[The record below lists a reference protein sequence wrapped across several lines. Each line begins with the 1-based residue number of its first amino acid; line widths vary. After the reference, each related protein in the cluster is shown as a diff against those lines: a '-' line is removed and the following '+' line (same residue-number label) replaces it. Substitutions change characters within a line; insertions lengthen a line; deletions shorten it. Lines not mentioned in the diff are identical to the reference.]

1 MISCLASIMEFSIPF
16 VHVKNLTNRC
26 DCHHWHNNIIHLFML
41 CPIVACRRQGG
52 RGRLPEEGRQP
63 VSKVDSQCCC
73 RARTHLKAGSRS
85 CAACCQ
91 LHNSLCLAARCTEA
105 PGCIGAHDGR
115 DARDAAVGVGTRR
128 SPPTPGGATRREL
141 PPAVAGPSSP
151 PGLGAVATTTR
162 PTAAPAA
169 TSAAT
174 TGGETA
180 LAPPWPTADALTG
193 TVRIITDTMGERTSN
208 FASAS
213 LPIHAHVSARI
224 RAKIWAREF
233 VDLATLLLD
242 RERKTHD
249 CNSYELSLIPAREGA
264 PPAMQVSE
272 KPMQNSGSFQ
282 RWLKAFETYM
292 LIMLLQPHC
301 VADAPKI
308 LQYINSVRNLY
319 ERGGN
324 WVLYDETFRS
334 MRVSEGWQWD
344 IVHWELW
351 LNAQP
356 VSGRLPSAPA
366 PSFIGKGKRPQ
377 RADKICYAFNGGVQC
392 RQPCAYSHK
401 CRRCGAAHP
410 FTKCV
415 AGNKRTTSAAARS
428 DRK

>member
-1 MISCLASIMEFSIPF
+1 MPPTRRARSSAGREAPASKPGRPRTRSA
-16 VHVKNLTNRC
+16 
-26 DCHHWHNNIIHLFML
+26 
-41 CPIVACRRQGG
+41 VAVPERAPRQG
-52 RGRLPEEGRQP
+52 
-63 VSKVDSQCCC
+63 
-73 RARTHLKAGSRS
+73 RA
-85 CAACCQ
+85 AAP
-91 LHNSLCLAARCTEA
+91 LAAPLVA
-105 PGCIGAHDGR
+105 PLAASSTTASAWQLEVQQRLDASERMMGEMHGMLQAVL
-115 DARDAAVGVGTRR
+115 ARDAVRQ
-128 SPPTPGGATRREL
+128 PPAAQQDGSC

-162 PTAAPAA
+162 PTTAPAA

-174 TGGETA
+174 NTGGEAA

-193 TVRIITDTMGERTSN
+193 TVRIIANTMGERTSN
-208 FASAS
+208 FASSS

-224 RAKIWAREF
+224 RAKIWAGEF
-233 VDLATLLLD
+233 VHLATLLWD

-249 CNSYELSLIPAREGA
+249 SNSYELSLIPAREGA

-272 KPMQNSGSFQ
+272 KPVQHIGSFQ

-292 LIMLLQPHC
+292 SIMLLQPHC
-301 VADAPKI
+301 VADAPKM
-308 LQYINSVRNLY
+308 LQYINTVRNLY

-324 WVLYDETFRS
+324 WVLYDETFRA

-356 VSGRLPSAPA
+356 VSGRLPSAPG
-366 PSFIGKGKRPQ
+366 PSFLGKGKRPQ
-377 RADKICYAFNGGVQC
+377 RAEKICYAFNRGVQC

-415 AGNKRTTSAAARS
+415 AGNKRTTPAAARS